1 MLLKTGLPT
10 LGRPRWRGRRLACS
24 RRWVRGCLRG
34 HPSANSGSEAVDGS
48 VDVGGVSPSRLSPFS
63 PVIFSGEQAGY
74 PDGPTT
80 LSFFQW
86 SRQAVPLWHGS
97 ARQGGGHTK
106 PGIALLACQRST
118 GGVGSCKA
126 PRCSLVGQRSI
137 GRLHKVQR
145 CPSDGPV
152 LDRGVAPSP
161 VMPLWGASAGHRGHG
176 MPPTDV
182 MALWSQL
189 L

>member
-97 ARQGGGHTK
+97 ARQGGSHQAWHCPSGVS
-106 PGIALLACQRST
+106 ALNRG
-118 GGVGSCKA
+118 GGVAK
-126 PRCSLVGQRSI
+126 P
-137 GRLHKVQR
+137 
-145 CPSDGPV
+145 
-152 LDRGVAPSP
+152 LDA
-161 VMPLWGASAGHRGHG
+161 LWWASA
-176 MPPTDV
+176 
-182 MALWSQL
+182 Q
-189 L
+189 

>member
-74 PDGPTT
+74 SDGPTT

-86 SRQAVPLWHGS
+86 SRQAVPLWYGS
-97 ARQGGGHTK
+97 ARQGGVTPSLALPFWRVSAQQGGWGRAK
-106 PGIALLACQRST
+106 PLDAL
-118 GGVGSCKA
+118 
-126 PRCSLVGQRSI
+126 
-137 GRLHKVQR
+137 
-145 CPSDGPV
+145 
-152 LDRGVAPSP
+152 
-161 VMPLWGASAGHRGHG
+161 WWASA
-176 MPPTDV
+176 
-182 MALWSQL
+182 Q
-189 L
+189 